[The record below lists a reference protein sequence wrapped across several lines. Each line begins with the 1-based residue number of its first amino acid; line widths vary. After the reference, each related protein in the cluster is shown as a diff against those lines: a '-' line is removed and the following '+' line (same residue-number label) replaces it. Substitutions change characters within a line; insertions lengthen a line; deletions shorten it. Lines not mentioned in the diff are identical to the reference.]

1 VSPPVP
7 FLEFKVLIEN
17 LDSAFTLQETNYL
30 IMRRYSFYVNE
41 NHSLICI
48 AKLGP
53 TSKTGGLW
61 VLFNPV
67 AELRGILFIKRE
79 SSMTEFARR
88 LIKNMN

>member
-1 VSPPVP
+1 VSTPVP

-17 LDSAFTLQETNYL
+17 LDSAFTLQETNHL
-30 IMRRYSFYVNE
+30 IMKRYSFYVNE
-41 NHSLICI
+41 NHPLICI
-48 AKLGP
+48 AKLGS

-67 AELRGILFIKRE
+67 AELRGILLITRE